1 MKKLLLFLSIFTFPL
16 SLFAAVYTPQTVPD
30 PKRLGQDCYVAN
42 PDTILPDS
50 VVDWMNLCARRL
62 NDSTMVELA
71 VVAIR
76 SIGDADA
83 FNFSYELFQRWGIGG
98 KGRNT
103 GVLIL
108 FVLDSHDLQIRTGTG
123 IEGVLTDARCSQ
135 IMHDDMFPAFREGD
149 YAGGLCIGML
159 DIYETCT
166 QGDAPEELL
175 TIRSVTNHQSPIT
188 NHQSPITNH
197 QSPITNNQ
205 SPITKSLAILI
216 VTSLFALPLLLLVLV
231 QGRNRDAMS
240 EMRQRKGC
248 LLSLVVACIC
258 FPFLI
263 PAALWFWWRSKRLR
277 CPQCGRQQYRMV
289 KRDRHIDS
297 AAETATYT
305 YHFVCSACGYVHDE
319 VETTD
324 ISSAGGDYDS
334 GSYDSGS
341 SYSGGGGGSW
351 GGGSTSGG
359 GAGGRW

>member
-1 MKKLLLFLSIFTFPL
+1 MKRLLLFLSLFTFHL
-16 SLFAAVYTPQTVPD
+16 SLSSAVYTPQTVPN
-30 PKRLGQDCYVAN
+30 PRHPSPVTRNPSFVAN

-50 VVDWMNLCARRL
+50 VVDWMNLCAKRL

-76 SIGDADA
+76 SIGDADP

-175 TIRSVTNHQSPIT
+175 TIRSVTSRGKYANSKEEDENKIV
-188 NHQSPITNH
+188 N
-197 QSPITNNQ
+197 
-205 SPITKSLAILI
+205 AIAMLI
-216 VTSLFALPLLLLVLV
+216 VTSLFALPLLLIVLI
-231 QGRNRDAMS
+231 QSENQDAMS

-289 KRDRHIDS
+289 RHDRHIDS
-297 AAETATYT
+297 AAETATHT
-305 YHFVCSACGYVHDE
+305 YRFVCSACGYVHDE

-324 ISSAGGDYDS
+324 ISSAGGTYDS

-341 SYSGGGGGSW
+341 SYSGGGGGAW

-359 GAGGRW
+359 GAGGKW